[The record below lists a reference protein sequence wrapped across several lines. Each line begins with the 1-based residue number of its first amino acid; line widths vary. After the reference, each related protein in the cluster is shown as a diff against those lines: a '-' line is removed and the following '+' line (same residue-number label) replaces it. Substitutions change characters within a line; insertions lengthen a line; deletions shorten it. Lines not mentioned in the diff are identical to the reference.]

1 MQSYSCCV
9 KQLTVTPRQPGSG
22 QQLEEYN
29 LVMGCYNA
37 QVRMSSTSS
46 RRSSPTN
53 RCEITPCFSC
63 AIFLLFP
70 KTDIIR
76 QDRLR
81 TYTPSRKVAHKTLA
95 VLGFPQE
102 ILGDSTKAGGIELL
116 TNLATSVG
124 INGTAFAAG
133 NDTALAYFIRPT

>member
-1 MQSYSCCV
+1 MC
-9 KQLTVTPRQPGSG
+9 
-22 QQLEEYN
+22 
-29 LVMGCYNA
+29 CYNA

-53 RCEITPCFSC
+53 RCEIDEITPCFSC

-70 KTDIIR
+70 KKTDIIR

-81 TYTPSRKVAHKTLA
+81 TYTQQEGCSHKTLA

-133 NDTALAYFIRPT
+133 NDTALAYPTLPPPPLAAMHLLDSIRPT